1 MFDPR
6 LLQSRS
12 DSRSAVL
19 RRAIILTPSALVL
32 LAMLSISVT
41 YLPQS
46 WFPVLLL
53 GLATAAAAIEAIAA
67 LRDLRAQPTS
77 TRGVVQRLWKKS
89 RFLFFG
95 RIDYMIVNRRLFEVD
110 AIAATELREGEEVV
124 IEHWPH
130 TNVIISLAR
139 PPAATP

>member
-89 RFLFFG
+89 DRKST
-95 RIDYMIVNRRLFEVD
+95 RLNSS
-110 AIAATELREGEEVV
+110 
-124 IEHWPH
+124 H
-130 TNVIISLAR
+130 
-139 PPAATP
+139 